1 MGLGVYPTRRQHDF
15 ANRLMMAGAD
25 SNSLMKLGGWESEK
39 MVFRYAS
46 VSNEHT
52 RDTLEK
58 LK

>member
-1 MGLGVYPTRRQHDF
+1 
-15 ANRLMMAGAD
+15 MMAGAD
-25 SNSLMKLGGWESEK
+25 LNSLMKLGGWESEK